1 MSNKWFPEIVN
12 ESTAKSLS
20 KQGAYGVLIFI
31 AMTLLGAAFVYF
43 AGKSAVD
50 GSSATPEDV
59 LNQIIGTA
67 ILIPVQ
73 LVMAWRIYQG
83 KGWLVSIVV
92 LLWVIA
98 GITLKIVGGTT
109 NIGWLICYAAIAT
122 MMINGLRGCWHIRHI
137 KRMKH
142 KALNIAMLRM
152 PFCCAFAF
160 AVLIMCNTKAQ
171 QKRHRKSQR

>member
-83 KGWLVSIVV
+83 KVGSY
-92 LLWVIA
+92 LLWCYF
-98 GITLKIVGGTT
+98 GLLLK
-109 NIGWLICYAAIAT
+109 
-122 MMINGLRGCWHIRHI
+122 
-137 KRMKH
+137 
-142 KALNIAMLRM
+142 
-152 PFCCAFAF
+152 
-160 AVLIMCNTKAQ
+160 
-171 QKRHRKSQR
+171 